1 MDTLSSQNPQ
11 ISPWQGIIND
21 LLSMGAQS
29 SIIKD
34 LYDPSFS
41 PNGNPF
47 FPLESFQWKRNQK
60 LIDLYHVSEEFPNLM
75 MLDVNNI

>member
-1 MDTLSSQNPQ
+1 
-11 ISPWQGIIND
+11 
-21 LLSMGAQS
+21 MGAQS